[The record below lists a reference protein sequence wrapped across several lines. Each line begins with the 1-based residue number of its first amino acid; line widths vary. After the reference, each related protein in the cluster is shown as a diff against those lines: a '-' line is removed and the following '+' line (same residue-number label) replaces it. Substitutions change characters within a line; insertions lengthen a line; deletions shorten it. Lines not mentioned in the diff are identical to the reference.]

1 MKEEIHDGP
10 PQRWRAEKG
19 KEYWFIYFDINLGL
33 IPLSRTDLGDI
44 YDNQRFAIGNYFRTK
59 EDTECAIKKVRA
71 VLKGADVIEGGCI
84 VIHTERCPDAQT
96 EEIADAISDF
106 LTEKFPDYAKT
117 ILN

>member
-1 MKEEIHDGP
+1 MERVKQGEKYWYIDGTIMDYAEGLEQDRYIDEERH
-10 PQRWRAEKG
+10 RC
-19 KEYWFIYFDINLGL
+19 
-33 IPLSRTDLGDI
+33 
-44 YDNQRFAIGNYFRTK
+44 GNYFRSK
-59 EDTECAIKKVRA
+59 EECMAMASKLRA

-96 EEIADAISDF
+96 EEIADAIADF